1 MITQELFQMALNIT
15 DPWFVTNIDFN
26 VENKKLDI
34 YVDFKKGSTFSYEYI
49 ETKIETKKVI
59 IDGVETNK
67 EDEVE
72 ISREAFNDLKAYD
85 TMDKEWRHLNFFE
98 HECYIHARVPRVK
111 LPNGK
116 VKLIKTPWEGISNG
130 FTLLFEAL
138 LMQLCLAMPVNK
150 VASIV
155 RVSDDKLWTMI
166 DRYVAR
172 TRVFENFE
180 DVKAIGLDETSR
192 AKGHEYITL
201 FVDLETRRTI
211 FITEGKDNTTVK
223 RFVEDLALHGG
234 DAKAIKDVSVDMS
247 PAFKKGIDENL
258 PEAKVVYDKF
268 HIIKHLNEAVNKVRI
283 AEAVEAKILKG
294 TKYVFLK
301 NECNLTL
308 KQKATLQECTM
319 SNMNLKTVRAYNI
332 RKSFQ
337 DIYSASTN
345 EEFLK
350 YLNKWYF
357 WATHS
362 RLEPIVEVANMIK
375 RHWDGIVNWYQSKIN
390 NGILEGLNSVIQA
403 AKSKARGYKTF
414 KNYKN
419 IVYLLT
425 GKLDFTLVNGKFR
438 NI

>member
-1 MITQELFQMALNIT
+1 MITQELFQMALNIK

-26 VENKKLDI
+26 IEKKKLDI
-34 YVDFKKGSTFSYEYI
+34 FVDFTKGSTFSYDYI
-49 ETKIETKKVI
+49 ETKTVTKKVI
-59 IDGVETNK
+59 VDDKETEK
-67 EDEVE
+67 TEEVE
-72 ISREAFNDLKAYD
+72 VSRETFKDLKAYD
-85 TMDKEWRHLNFFE
+85 TVNKTWRHLNFFE

-116 VKLIKTPWEGISNG
+116 VKLIQTPWEGMSHG

-138 LMQLCLAMPVNK
+138 LMQLCLAMPVDK
-150 VASIV
+150 VASLT

-166 DRYVAR
+166 DRYVSK
-172 TRVFENFE
+172 TRVHENFE
-180 DVKAIGLDETSR
+180 DIKAIGFDETSR

-201 FVDLETRRTI
+201 FVDLDKRRTI

-223 RFVEDLALHGG
+223 RFVEDLELHGG
-234 DAKAIKDVSVDMS
+234 SAKAIKDVSVDMS

-258 PEAKVVYDKF
+258 PNAKVVYDKF
-268 HIIKHLNEAVNKVRI
+268 HIIKHLNEAVNKVRV
-283 AEAVEAKILKG
+283 AEAVENKILKG
-294 TKYVFLK
+294 TRYVFLK
-301 NECNLTL
+301 NENNLTVKQKETL
-308 KQKATLQECTM
+308 KQCTM

-337 DIYSASTN
+337 DIYAATSN
-345 EEFLK
+345 EEFLE

-362 RLEPIVEVANMIK
+362 RIEPIVEVAQMIK
-375 RHWDGIVNWYQSKIN
+375 KHWEGVVNWYQSKIN

-425 GKLDFTLVNGKFR
+425 GKLDFHLINCKFR
-438 NI
+438 EI